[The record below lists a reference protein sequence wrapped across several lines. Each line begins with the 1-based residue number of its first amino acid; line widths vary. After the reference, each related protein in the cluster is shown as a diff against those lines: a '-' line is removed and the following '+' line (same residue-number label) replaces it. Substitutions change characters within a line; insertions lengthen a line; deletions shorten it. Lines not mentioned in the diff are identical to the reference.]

1 MKKTPPFDLVTV
13 GHIAV
18 DTIKS
23 SNIRKPS
30 PTLGGPPTYVSVA
43 AAKLGAKVSIVSK
56 VGDDFSN
63 KHLKW
68 LRKTN
73 IDLSGL
79 KQIRGASTTRF
90 VLEYKNSKRRLQLEA
105 RAPSILPKDI
115 PDLLQASAVH
125 VAPIANE
132 IPVEVISKLRRHTK
146 ILSIDPQGFVREF
159 DCSGHVTLQ
168 RWRQPE
174 TLAKVDIYK
183 SAVEE
188 IQAATGI
195 RNLRL
200 AMRQIGDCSVD
211 IVIVT
216 KGVRGAELLFEGGLY
231 SVPAFKSKV
240 FVDST
245 GAGDAFIGAFLVEY
259 IRGKD
264 VLWCGSVGS
273 AAASFVVEGL
283 GPQRFGEKHEV
294 YERATGIYEKVTRE
308 KT

>member
-1 MKKTPPFDLVTV
+1 MKKTSPFDLVTV
-13 GHIAV
+13 GHIAI

-30 PTLGGPPTYVSVA
+30 PTLGGPPTYVSLA
-43 AAKLGAKVSIVSK
+43 AAKLGARVSIVSK

-63 KHLKW
+63 KHLEW
-68 LRKTN
+68 LRKNN

-90 VLEYKNSKRRLQLEA
+90 ILEYRNSKRRLQLEA

-132 IPVEVISKLRRHTK
+132 IPAEVISKLRRHTK

-174 TLAKVDIYK
+174 TLAEVDIYK

-200 AMRQIGDCSVD
+200 AMRQMGDCGVD

-216 KGVRGAELLFEGGLY
+216 EGMRGAELLFQGQYY
-231 SVPAFKSKV
+231 SIPAFKSKT
-240 FVDST
+240 FVDPT
-245 GAGDAFIGAFLVEY
+245 GAGDVFIGAFLAEY
-259 IRGKD
+259 IYGKN
-264 VLWCGSVGS
+264 VLWCASVGS
-273 AAASFVVEGL
+273 AASSFVIEGI
-283 GPQRFGEKHEV
+283 GPQRFREKHEV
-294 YERATGIYEKVTRE
+294 YERANRIYEKVTQ
-308 KT
+308 KD